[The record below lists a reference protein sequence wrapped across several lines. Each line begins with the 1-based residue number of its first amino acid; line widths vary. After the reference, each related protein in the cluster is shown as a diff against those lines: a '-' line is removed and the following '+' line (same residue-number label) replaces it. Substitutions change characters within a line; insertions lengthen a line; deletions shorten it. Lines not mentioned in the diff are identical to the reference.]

1 MIMGYEERGEKTS
14 ASKNEGNVMMSGAY
28 DVCVL
33 GGGVSGV
40 TAAITIKKMRP
51 DLRVTIIEKT
61 HEILRKLAA
70 SGNGRCNIS
79 NKNAEGFSEVN
90 AFMTGMGVYL
100 KCKDNGW
107 VYPYSMKSATVVNA
121 FKDRL
126 HSLDIGVAF
135 NTKVCNVKR
144 DDGGFS
150 ITCVSDTNEKIQV
163 GARVVCLALGG
174 KAAPKFGTVGEG
186 FVIAKELGLEVS
198 PVFPILTKINLEGIG
213 DDMAGVRHDAKISL
227 FHTGRLLTS
236 ETGQVQFIRGGIS
249 GIAAFN
255 LSKFIVIK
263 DRTKSFR
270 ESMNEYDIVIDFFP
284 DLSKREFQQRFEDIK
299 GHIEIK
305 NDVRGENIYRYAL
318 RGFLDEK
325 LADHIINHLEESG
338 MPDFKTLK
346 YKVKGLGGWDQAQA
360 TGGGILKS
368 EYDAKTYESKI
379 KGLFV
384 MGELLDAAYPCG
396 GYNITQAITTGIVA
410 GLGVLDIF

>member
-1 MIMGYEERGEKTS
+1 MGYEERGEKTS
-14 ASKNEGNVMMSGAY
+14 ASKNEGNAAMSGDY

-51 DLRVTIIEKT
+51 DLRVIIIEKNR
-61 HEILRKLAA
+61 EILRKLAA

-163 GARVVCLALGG
+163 GAKVVCLALGG
-174 KAAPKFGTVGEG
+174 KAAPKFGTVGDG
-186 FVIAKELGLEVS
+186 FVIAKKIGLKVS
-198 PVFPILTKINLEGIG
+198 PVYPVLTKINLEGIG
-213 DDMAGVRHDAKISL
+213 DDLAGVRHDAEICL
-227 FHTGRLLTS
+227 FHNDRLIVS

-263 DRTKSFR
+263 DRNKSFR

-284 DLSKREFQQRFEDIK
+284 DLSQQAFENEFEAIK
-299 GHIEIK
+299 GQICKKE
-305 NDVRGENIYRYAL
+305 DVQTHNIYRRVL

-325 LADHIINHLEESG
+325 LANHIAKRVEE
-338 MPDFKTLK
+338 FAELNLKTLK
-346 YKVKGLGGWDQAQA
+346 YKVTGLGGWEQAQA

-396 GYNITQAITTGIVA
+396 GYNITQAITTGIAA
-410 GLGVLDIF
+410 GLGTLDLF

>member
-14 ASKNEGNVMMSGAY
+14 VSKNEGNVMMSGAY

-107 VYPYSMKSATVVNA
+107 VYPYSMRADTVVNA
-121 FKDRL
+121 LKYEL
-126 HSLDIGVAF
+126 HSLDVDLVLNAE
-135 NTKVCNVKR
+135 VCAVKK
-144 DDGGFS
+144 DDDGFS
-150 ITCVSDTNEKIQV
+150 IICTHVEQEESTFTAN
-163 GARVVCLALGG
+163 AVCLALGG
-174 KAAPKFGTVGEG
+174 KAAPKFGTVGDG
-186 FVIAKELGLEVS
+186 FVIAKKIGLKVS
-198 PVFPILTKINLEGIG
+198 PVYPVLTKINLEGIG
-213 DDMAGVRHDAKISL
+213 DDLAGVRHDAEISL
-227 FHTGRLLTS
+227 FHNDRLIVS

-263 DRTKSFR
+263 DRNKSFR

-284 DLSKREFQQRFEDIK
+284 DLSQQAFENEFEAIK
-299 GHIEIK
+299 GQICKKE
-305 NDVRGENIYRYAL
+305 DVQTHNIYRRVL

-325 LADHIINHLEESG
+325 LANHIAKRAEE
-338 MPDFKTLK
+338 FAELNLKTLK
-346 YKVKGLGGWDQAQA
+346 YKVTGLGGWDQAQA

-384 MGELLDAAYPCG
+384 MGELLDAEYPCG
-396 GYNITQAITTGIVA
+396 GYNITQAITTGIAA

>member
-14 ASKNEGNVMMSGAY
+14 ASKNEGNAAMSGAY

-79 NKNAEGFSEVN
+79 NKNAEGFAKVN
-90 AFMTGMGVYL
+90 TFMTGMGVYL

-198 PVFPILTKINLEGIG
+198 PVFPILTKINLEGMG

-227 FHTGRLLTS
+227 FQTGRLLAS

-263 DRTKSFR
+263 DRNKSFR

-284 DLSKREFQQRFEDIK
+284 DLSKREFEQRFEDIK
-299 GHIEIK
+299 GYVEIK
-305 NDVRGENIYRYAL
+305 NDEKSEDIYRFAL

-396 GYNITQAITTGIVA
+396 GYNITQAITTGIAA

>member
-79 NKNAEGFSEVN
+79 NTKAKGFTAVSS
-90 AFMTGMGVYL
+90 FMHSMGVYL
-100 KCKDNGW
+100 KSRDDGW
-107 VYPYSMKSATVVNA
+107 VYPYSMRADTVVNA
-121 FKDRL
+121 LKYEL
-126 HSLDIGVAF
+126 HSLDVDLVL
-135 NTKVCNVKR
+135 NTEVCAVKK
-144 DDGGFS
+144 DDDGFS
-150 ITCVSDTNEKIQV
+150 IICTHVEQEESTFTAN
-163 GARVVCLALGG
+163 AVCLALGG
-174 KAAPKFGTVGEG
+174 KAAPKFGTVGDG
-186 FVIAKELGLEVS
+186 FVIAKKLGLKVS
-198 PVFPILTKINLEGIG
+198 PVYPVLTKINLEGIG
-213 DDMAGVRHDAKISL
+213 DDLAGVRHDAEICL
-227 FHTGRLLTS
+227 FHNDRLIVS

-396 GYNITQAITTGIVA
+396 GYNITQAITTGIAA